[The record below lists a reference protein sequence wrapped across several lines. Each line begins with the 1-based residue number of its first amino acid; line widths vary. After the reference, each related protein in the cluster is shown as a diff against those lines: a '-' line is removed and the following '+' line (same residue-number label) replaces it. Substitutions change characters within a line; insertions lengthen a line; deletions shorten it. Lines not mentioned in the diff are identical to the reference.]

1 MMQQWADHLDE
12 LRAKDGK
19 VVAIGQ
25 GRKVIGDRPKA
36 RTATIG

>member
-19 VVAIGQ
+19 VVAFEQ
-25 GRKVIGDRPKA
+25 VCD
-36 RTATIG
+36 TAEQSKSMS